1 MPLLRAAARAAHT
14 DPRRHAAARLAD
26 TGRELPATT
35 GERKV
40 IEAAPVDHLA
50 DVAEVIRGDKRVRTQ
65 VVLAR
70 LTDLWPD
77 GYEDW
82 TFGELKAALAEHGV
96 SVAKSDGVKVIRAED
111 VADAINERDRREER

>member
-1 MPLLRAAARAAHT
+1 
-14 DPRRHAAARLAD
+14 
-26 TGRELPATT
+26 
-35 GERKV
+35 
-40 IEAAPVDHLA
+40 
-50 DVAEVIRGDKRVRTQ
+50 
-65 VVLAR
+65 VLAR

>member
-1 MPLLRAAARAAHT
+1 
-14 DPRRHAAARLAD
+14 
-26 TGRELPATT
+26 LPATT

-50 DVAEVIRGDKRVRTQ
+50 DGAEVIRGEKRVRTQ

-96 SVAKSDGVKVIRAED
+96 SVAKSDGVKVIRA
-111 VADAINERDRREER
+111 